1 MNDESP
7 KSRKRTRRTPEQI
20 KELLIEQARRG
31 GSVEEFAAEQGI
43 AVSTVW
49 AWRRRHRTGAPS
61 RQPRWIEVGNGSGAT
76 GSPAM
81 AQVRLTDG
89 LSIELNAGF
98 DVAVMAALIDRL
110 RQA

>member
-1 MNDESP
+1 MKDESP
-7 KSRKRTRRTPEQI
+7 QPRKRTRRTPEQI
-20 KELLIEQARRG
+20 KELLIEHARG
-31 GSVEEFAAEQGI
+31 GSSVEEFAAEQGI

-61 RQPRWIEVGNGSGAT
+61 SQPRWVELGKGSGAP

-81 AQVRLTDG
+81 AQVRLPEG

-98 DVAVMAALIDRL
+98 DVAAMAAFINRL
-110 RQA
+110 RQG